1 MQFAAN
7 IFDVLILVGAIQG
20 FIIGVLLFKSQ
31 SILSA
36 NRFLAWILFLLSL
49 ACLNIFLLE
58 TNIGFNTTW
67 WDILTAIVPMT
78 IIMPIGPLIFF
89 YLRDL
94 LSPGTKF
101 TRSDRRHFYPLVL
114 DLIPE
119 ILAVGFI
126 LGVLFQLVDPQ
137 QSSAL
142 GRLIDHFNRF
152 VDIPRWLSI
161 SYYLWRTW
169 QLIEKHSDIPGIPK
183 KWPQQMVKGL
193 ALFQLIWLIHLIPY
207 LLPQTSNLLLRT
219 LSWYP
224 VYIPMMV
231 LVYWLGIKG
240 FLVNREFQLTQT
252 PVRKKNLDEAF
263 AQKVIQGLDYKMQ
276 EEKYFLNPN
285 LKLKVIVDQT
295 SFNQK
300 QISAALNQYL
310 GKNFNE
316 YVNGFR
322 IKEAQERLLDTQYQ
336 NLTIAA
342 IAYDCG
348 FNSLATFQR
357 TFKSVTGQTPKA
369 FQQKIKENK

>member
-20 FIIGVLLFKSQ
+20 LIIGVLLFKSQ
-31 SILSA
+31 SILRA

-89 YLRDL
+89 YVRDL
-94 LSPGTKF
+94 LAPNTKF
-101 TRSDRRHFYPLVL
+101 TRFDRRHFYPLIL

-119 ILAVGFI
+119 LLAIGFI
-126 LGVLFQLVDPQ
+126 LGVLLQLVDPQ
-137 QSSAL
+137 QSSNL
-142 GRLIDHFNRF
+142 GRLMDHFDRYS
-152 VDIPRWLSI
+152 DIPRWLSI
-161 SYYLWRTW
+161 SYYLWRSW
-169 QLIEKHSDIPGIPK
+169 QLIQKHLDNPGIQK
-183 KWPQQMVKGL
+183 KWPQQMLKGF
-193 ALFQLIWLIHLIPY
+193 ALFQFIWLIHLIPY
-207 LLPQTSNLLLRT
+207 LLPQTSNLLLST
-219 LSWYP
+219 FSWYP

-240 FLVNREFQLTQT
+240 FMVNRELQLRPK
-252 PVRKKNLDEAF
+252 PVRKKNLDAAF
-263 AQKVIQGLDYKMQ
+263 AQKVIQELNYKMQ

-285 LKLKVIVDQT
+285 LNLKIIVDQT
-295 SFNQK
+295 SFSQK

-322 IKEAQERLLDTQYQ
+322 VKEAQKRLLDTQYQ

-357 TFKSVTGQTPKA
+357 TFKSFTGQTPKA
-369 FQQKIKENK
+369 FQQKSHN